1 MGSRVSDMAS
11 IDLPLV
17 RAAAL
22 PTLTRTPGP
31 LHQSCNAQDW
41 PTCFELLGQ
50 KFELLGQKNKRSRSE
65 FKICKL
71 AQESGWKHLLKY

>member
-1 MGSRVSDMAS
+1 MGSKVSDMAS

-31 LHQSCNAQDW
+31 LHLQR
-41 PTCFELLGQ
+41 TG
-50 KFELLGQKNKRSRSE
+50 
-65 FKICKL
+65 L
-71 AQESGWKHLLKY
+71 AHLF